1 MSMNYTMPG
10 LDVVHFGPGE
20 VMFPGSD
27 LLSKLTESLA
37 WRSETITM
45 FGRTMLQPR
54 LIAFYAD
61 AGLEYR
67 YSRKTYT
74 GLAWTPLL
82 GILREMAQTI
92 AQGPLNSVLANL
104 YRDGNDSMGMH
115 ADDEPE
121 LGLEPVIVS
130 MSFGA
135 TRRFVMKHRT
145 RKDLPAVEIPL
156 EDTSVLLMRGATQ
169 HYWVHGI
176 KKETRPVGPRV
187 NLTFRRIV
195 APLSGTHPEEN
206 RAELL

>member
-1 MSMNYTMPG
+1 MSTNYTMPD
-10 LDVVHFGPGE
+10 LDIIHYGPGE
-20 VMFPGSD
+20 VTFPASD
-27 LLSKLTESLA
+27 LLSKLTDSLA

-54 LIAFYAD
+54 LISFYSD
-61 AGLEYR
+61 AGFEYR

-82 GILREMAQTI
+82 STLRDMAEII
-92 AQGPLNSVLANL
+92 AQSPLNSVLANL

-121 LGLEPVIVS
+121 LGIEPVIVS

-135 TRRFVMKHRT
+135 TRRFVMKHRS

-156 EDTSVLLMRGATQ
+156 EDSSVLLMRGPTQ
-169 HYWVHGI
+169 HHWVHGI

-195 APLSGTHPEEN
+195 VPISGTHPEVH
-206 RAELL
+206 RAVKP

>member
-1 MSMNYTMPG
+1 MSINYTMPD
-10 LDVVHFGPGE
+10 LDAVLFDPGE
-20 VMFPGSD
+20 VRFPASN
-27 LLSKLTESLA
+27 LLEKLTESLA

-61 AGLEYR
+61 SGLEYR

-82 GILREMAQTI
+82 GLLRDIAETLAQS
-92 AQGPLNSVLANL
+92 PLNSVLANL

-135 TRRFVMKHRT
+135 TRRFIMKHRT
-145 RKDLPAVEIPL
+145 RKDLPTVEIPL
-156 EDTSVLLMRGATQ
+156 QDSSVLIMRAATQ
-169 HYWVHGI
+169 HHWLHGI

-187 NLTFRRIV
+187 NLTFRRIIV
-195 APLSGTHPEEN
+195 PLSGKHPEAN
-206 RAELL
+206 PAARP